1 MTVDLVVQIIRRAL
15 MTILIASSPVLIAGL
30 AVGLAVSIFQA
41 VSQIHEM
48 TLTFIP
54 KIVAIFVVMM
64 IFGSWIIRTV
74 LEFAMGIFG
83 SLSTYGNM

>member
-1 MTVDLVVQIIRRAL
+1 MTIDLVVQIIRRAL

-30 AVGLAVSIFQA
+30 VVGLAVSIFQA

-54 KIVAIFVVMM
+54 KIVAIFVVIMV
-64 IFGSWIIRTV
+64 FGSWIIRTV
-74 LEFAMGIFG
+74 LEFAIGIFDN
-83 SLSTYGNM
+83 LSNYGQM